1 MSKSKE
7 LLEWAKEIGLVAGMI
22 FKNKDKQYDFEIIE
36 VQPNEIRVRWLE
48 DNYTSI
54 GFMEIVCFTFDYKL
68 IFDPRSEKESPK
80 MEKTFKQT
88 LQENTQTVI
97 DFRNEEDER
106 VYKNFS
112 ENLKTELLNYTKK
125 SDKFS
130 YHCDNELA
138 ERFCKENGLE
148 YDYVT
153 GSMNHHKI
161 SWE

>member
-1 MSKSKE
+1 
-7 LLEWAKEIGLVAGMI
+7 
-22 FKNKDKQYDFEIIE
+22 
-36 VQPNEIRVRWLE
+36 
-48 DNYTSI
+48 
-54 GFMEIVCFTFDYKL
+54 
-68 IFDPRSEKESPK
+68 

-138 ERFCKENGLE
+138 ERFCKENGLKYE
-148 YDYVT
+148 YLNF
-153 GSMNHHKI
+153 GRNRHKI